1 MSGNIDIKQRK
12 AEVLNN
18 SYRKDG
24 LVKFTSGDVKGA
36 LKLFNLVSYRTHSRN
51 HAAIWQSNGDH
62 YQ

>member
-24 LVKFTSGDVKGA
+24 LIKFTSGDIKGA
-36 LKLFNLVSYRTHSRN
+36 LKLFNLVSHHT
-51 HAAIWQSNGDH
+51 ANGH
-62 YQ
+62 TSGHN